1 MKALKFA
8 AGLLLM
14 AIGII
19 GLIAVGYYVGYDV
32 AKDRQLAN
40 PLTPD
45 SREFLHGYKLDLPE
59 ELTGDD
65 TTHLLGIK
73 DSVNHIY
80 QIIIP

>member
-1 MKALKFA
+1 MKPETKTLFIAYLIPLTL
-8 AGLLLM
+8 GILLGGSIAC
-14 AIGII
+14 AI
-19 GLIAVGYYVGYDV
+19 IAPH
-32 AKDRQLAN
+32 LEAN

-45 SREFLHGYKLDLPE
+45 NREFLHGYKLDLPE
-59 ELTGDD
+59 ELTGND